1 MTWGEFLLILIIV
14 VLLFTAAILLGCAY
28 VYYEMERQKA
38 RRKAKRRKSAPQAP
52 RKKPVNPKA
61 AALSEAS
68 SQRLQL
74 NMMAINA
81 VRKLNDVASRN
92 PDEDNWADF
101 R

>member
-1 MTWGEFLLILIIV
+1 MTWGEFLLILIA

-92 PDEDNWADF
+92 LDEDNWADF
-101 R
+101 H

>member
-1 MTWGEFLLILIIV
+1 MVDFLLILIIV
-14 VLLFTAAILLGCAY
+14 VLLFTAAILLGYAY

-38 RRKAKRRKSAPQAP
+38 QRKAKRRKTAPPA
-52 RKKPVNPKA
+52 KKPVNPKA

-68 SQRLQL
+68 SQRLHL

-81 VRKLNDVASRN
+81 VRQLNDVASRN
-92 PDEDNWADF
+92 LDEDNWADF

>member
-1 MTWGEFLLILIIV
+1 MVDFLLILIMALSLTIAIFV
-14 VLLFTAAILLGCAY
+14 VCAY
-28 VYYEMERQKA
+28 AYYEMERQKA
-38 RRKAKRRKSAPQAP
+38 RRKAKHRKPAPPA
-52 RKKPVNPKA
+52 RKPVNPKA

-68 SQRLQL
+68 SQRLHL

-92 PDEDNWADF
+92 LDEDNWADF

>member
-1 MTWGEFLLILIIV
+1 MTLGIFIMTLSFI
-14 VLLFTAAILLGCAY
+14 AAGLVICAY

-38 RRKAKRRKSAPQAP
+38 RRKAKRRKSALQAP
-52 RKKPVNPKA
+52 RKKPVNPNA

-68 SQRLQL
+68 SQRLHL

-101 R
+101 H